1 MSRSGDHSHLARELE
16 APTTPAS
23 QVKTYDAI
31 PPSSSRSFLSSVVDL
46 FQQAKTNATN
56 EFDQLY
62 DTFSVPR
69 ENATPQKVLYRIMN
83 MISYPKHTNI
93 LIKKIF
99 ASLAHKFK
107 STKSREEI
115 PAVNAFRKTR
125 QALCN

>member
-1 MSRSGDHSHLARELE
+1 MSRSGDHSHLTRELE
-16 APTTPAS
+16 APMTPAS

-69 ENATPQKVLYRIMN
+69 ENATPQKVLYRNMN
-83 MISYPKHTNI
+83 MISYPEHTNI
-93 LIKKIF
+93 LIKQIV
-99 ASLAHKFK
+99 ASLVHKPK
-107 STKSREEI
+107 STTSREEI
-115 PAVNAFRKTR
+115 PSVDAFRKTR
-125 QALCN
+125 QTLCD